1 MSGSINKAT
10 LVGHVGQ
17 DPESRTFDDGNMQ
30 CQFSVATSESWKG
43 KDGEWQE
50 RTIWHRI
57 VTKGKT
63 AEYCSK
69 NINKGR
75 LVAIEGMIV
84 NRSYPDPKTGETKYV
99 SEIVVGPYK
108 GEVTKIGP
116 NPDGAKG
123 DSSPPKDEGPQS
135 SGTTDP
141 DQDIPF

>member
-1 MSGSINKAT
+1 MSGSVNKAN

-17 DPESRTFDDGNMQ
+17 DPETRTFDDGNMQ
-30 CQFSVATSESWKG
+30 CQFSVATSESWKD
-43 KDGEWQE
+43 KKGEWQE
-50 RTIWHRI
+50 HTIWHRI

-69 NINKGR
+69 NIRKGR
-75 LVAIEGMIV
+75 LVYIEGKIV
-84 NRSYPDPKTGETKYV
+84 NRSYPDPKTQETKYV

-116 NPDGAKG
+116 DPDGSKK
-123 DSSPPKDEGPQS
+123 DSPPPKDQDSGS
-135 SGTTDP
+135 SDP